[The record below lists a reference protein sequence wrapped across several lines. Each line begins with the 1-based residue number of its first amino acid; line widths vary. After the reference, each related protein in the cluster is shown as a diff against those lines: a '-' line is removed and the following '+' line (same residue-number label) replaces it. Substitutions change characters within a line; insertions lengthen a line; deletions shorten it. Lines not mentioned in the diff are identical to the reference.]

1 MSGTLLGYPL
11 VNVRVRILDGRWS
24 NIRSK
29 NPLIFQMCA
38 TQLVK
43 QLIEQSQPALLEPF
57 MNVEISIP
65 DHVIGDILS
74 DITGKR
80 GGSVIGIRNVQA
92 KFYDETD
99 SKSNIVD
106 EKRRC
111 VNALIPLSEMVGYT
125 TYLRQL
131 TKGEGQFVMNFS
143 HYERVSGQKQEEI
156 LTNPFHF

>member
-1 MSGTLLGYPL
+1 
-11 VNVRVRILDGRWS
+11 
-24 NIRSK
+24 
-29 NPLIFQMCA
+29 MCA
-38 TQLVK
+38 NQLLK
-43 QLIEQSQPALLEPF
+43 QLIDESSPTLLEPF

-65 DHVIGDILS
+65 EHVIGDILS

-92 KFYDETD
+92 KFYDESD
-99 SKSNIVD
+99 AKSNIVD

-125 TYLRQL
+125 TYLRQI

-143 HYERVSGQKQEEI
+143 HYERVGGGKQEEI
-156 LTNPFHF
+156 LNNPFHF